1 VYTFQSSP
9 DIHNLD
15 IQKDYLFF
23 LSTLLVSALLNV
35 TSIDRQA
42 LLQHQ
47 LIESDTSLFWA
58 LERVIV

>member
-9 DIHNLD
+9 DIHTLD

-35 TSIDRQA
+35 TSIYRQA

-47 LIESDTSLFWA
+47 LIESDTSPFWA
-58 LERVIV
+58 LERLIV